1 MNANDRRISLPITP
15 PIAAPRPSIDDLP
28 AQMERMFAPDGLL
41 VQSGRQHRP
50 GQLVLARAIAQG
62 FVERR
67 CVMAEAA
74 TGLGKCLGAGTLVL
88 RYDGRIVPVETIV
101 VGDELMGPD
110 SRPRRV
116 LATNVGTGPLYRII
130 PVKGEPWV
138 CNDNHILTLV
148 ASVGPRGVVDIPLVD
163 YLKESRYQR
172 QNLKLFQPERIDFVP
187 SDTKLP
193 ISPYFLGV
201 WLGDGSKHVHQNRTA
216 ARLSNTDELGL
227 VAITKPDPEI
237 EQCVRNE
244 AARFG
249 LEVSVSRNTS
259 DCPTF
264 KIVRAGGNG
273 HGAGVSK
280 HDRQN
285 PLLEAMRALMVR
297 EIRVPEAYRFGSR
310 TVRAEV
316 LAGLLDT
323 DGFLIPPGTGYE
335 IVQKRLLIADD
346 IAFLARSLGF
356 KVTRTI
362 KVVNGEQY
370 HRLVLSGDSQHVPMR
385 IPRKIARPR
394 QQIKNP
400 LRTGFSAEPI
410 GDGRFFGFTLDGDGR
425 FLLGDF
431 TVTHNSIAYLA
442 AAVLAASKGRRVCI
456 AVGTN
461 NLIEQ
466 IRRDIPEVM
475 RVLGIPTD
483 ALEPTHIITAVLKGR
498 THYVC
503 NKRMKRANEMV
514 GARMQRLNHE
524 ELAQFRAVRDWHYA
538 DEDSNFDL
546 TLHEQTLT
554 SRVRGLITNDADGC
568 RRDRKKGCD
577 WNEDNGKESGEVRE
591 LRCPMLL
598 ARRNALKGKIIVTN
612 FNVYLFNCKLRGGL
626 MGEFDTVI
634 LDEGHEAPGK
644 WRDFFSVTYSVRVFN
659 DLIERVN
666 DDTRLAEVARE
677 ILPALVDSVSEMD
690 ALLRSTAVDAMQ
702 QNPPLRDA
710 NEFEMLLDP
719 YDDYRIRLLSIA
731 SRVYTACVQL
741 VKAAIQVGIPL
752 EIVEMDFDKRAV
764 VKRLAEGL
772 GGAFDGQQ
780 FVPGKHESNFAIS
793 LQYGPLNHERDPYV
807 SLSVIPVHLGGYM
820 RQTIHYSKVREAA
833 IASANNDPALVSAA
847 IQQHSLSTHSDAN
860 VIVVSATLTP
870 DGTWDHPK
878 HAFAMPTDTIYTQ
891 IGSPF
896 DYEKNA
902 IWYVPAEMPD
912 SKSENRVAYNAAA
925 SARAR
930 ELVSVMGGRTLI
942 LCSRRA
948 DMRVAADA
956 IRGLGFNILMQDDA
970 PARELTRR
978 FKEDPTSCLIGSK
991 TFGTGFDVPGDALQC
1006 VIIWSMPYG
1015 KPTAVDELLRQRIG
1029 RSKWMNGVYTP
1040 AALLDMRQW
1049 VGRPL
1054 RTATDIG
1061 VVAFLD
1067 QQKYSSLARQLHGAM
1082 PAGIPLARQ
1091 IEQVQRFL
1099 AERRGQ

>member
-1 MNANDRRISLPITP
+1 MNGNDRRISLPVAP
-15 PIAAPRPSIDDLP
+15 PIAALRPSLDELP

-62 FVERR
+62 VVEKR

-74 TGLGKCLGAGTLVL
+74 TGLGK
-88 RYDGRIVPVETIV
+88 
-101 VGDELMGPD
+101 
-110 SRPRRV
+110 
-116 LATNVGTGPLYRII
+116 
-130 PVKGEPWV
+130 
-138 CNDNHILTLV
+138 
-148 ASVGPRGVVDIPLVD
+148 
-163 YLKESRYQR
+163 
-172 QNLKLFQPERIDFVP
+172 
-187 SDTKLP
+187 
-193 ISPYFLGV
+193 
-201 WLGDGSKHVHQNRTA
+201 
-216 ARLSNTDELGL
+216 
-227 VAITKPDPEI
+227 
-237 EQCVRNE
+237 
-244 AARFG
+244 
-249 LEVSVSRNTS
+249 
-259 DCPTF
+259 
-264 KIVRAGGNG
+264 
-273 HGAGVSK
+273 
-280 HDRQN
+280 
-285 PLLEAMRALMVR
+285 
-297 EIRVPEAYRFGSR
+297 
-310 TVRAEV
+310 
-316 LAGLLDT
+316 
-323 DGFLIPPGTGYE
+323 
-335 IVQKRLLIADD
+335 
-346 IAFLARSLGF
+346 
-356 KVTRTI
+356 
-362 KVVNGEQY
+362 
-370 HRLVLSGDSQHVPMR
+370 
-385 IPRKIARPR
+385 
-394 QQIKNP
+394 
-400 LRTGFSAEPI
+400 
-410 GDGRFFGFTLDGDGR
+410 
-425 FLLGDF
+425 
-431 TVTHNSIAYLA
+431 SIAYLA

-475 RVLGIPTD
+475 RILGIPTN

-498 THYVC
+498 THYIC
-503 NKRMKRANEMV
+503 NKRMKRASEMV
-514 GARMQRLNHE
+514 GARMQRLSHE
-524 ELAQFRAVRDWHYA
+524 ELAQFKAVRDWHYA
-538 DEDSNFDL
+538 DEGSNFDL

-591 LRCPMLL
+591 LLCPMLL
-598 ARRNALKGKIIVTN
+598 ARRNALKGKIVVTN

-634 LDEGHEAPGK
+634 LDEGHEAPSK
-644 WRDFFSVTYSVRVFN
+644 WRDFFTTVWSVRAFSGLV
-659 DLIERVN
+659 EKVN
-666 DDTRLAEVARE
+666 EDSALAKAASE
-677 ILPALVDSVSEMD
+677 ILPALVDAVSELD
-690 ALLRSTAVDAMQ
+690 VLLRDTAIGAMI
-702 QNPPLRDA
+702 QNPPPRDA
-710 NEFEMLLDP
+710 REFEMLLDP
-719 YDDYRIRLLSIA
+719 YDDYRVRLLGIV
-731 SRVYTACVQL
+731 SRIYTACVQL
-741 VKAAIQVGIPL
+741 VKAAIQVGIPP
-752 EIVEMDFDKRAV
+752 EIVEMEYDKRMI

-772 GGAFDGQQ
+772 GGAFDGKS
-780 FVPGKHESNFAIS
+780 FVPGQHDSNFAIN
-793 LQYGPLNHERDPYV
+793 LQYGPIGQQDYDKDPHV

-833 IASANNDPALVSAA
+833 IASANNDPALVTAA
-847 IQQHSLSTHSDAN
+847 VQQHSLSTHSDAN

-870 DGTWDHPK
+870 DGTWDHPR

-891 IGSPF
+891 VGSPF
-896 DYEKNA
+896 DYARNA
-902 IWYVPAEMPD
+902 LWYTPAEMPD
-912 SKSENRVAYNAAA
+912 SKAQNRVAYNAAA

-956 IRGLGFNILMQDDA
+956 IRGLGFNIFMQDEA

-978 FKEDPTSCLIGSK
+978 FKEDPSSCLIGSK

-1006 VIIWSMPYG
+1006 VIVWSMPYG

-1040 AALLDMRQW
+1040 AAMLDLRQW

-1082 PAGIPLARQ
+1082 PQGMPLVRH

-1099 AERRGQ
+1099 SERRGR